1 MKKTTLIL
9 IMVAATVISCTKEA
23 GVDPAN
29 GNHNSS
35 QPLLMVSAW
44 FPATF
49 SAVTAN
55 ADTWLE
61 ALEPHS
67 AATGGGYEK
76 SKYVELAFVKL
87 PGTAQVY
94 EYKRLPLDLT
104 DPSGNSA
111 DIFSFSYSI
120 SDAGFLL
127 KLENS
132 SRPAMLP
139 ATAIFKDLT
148 YRFLVVPR
156 STYDVMNIDWND
168 YLQVCQSLAVNP

>member
-1 MKKTTLIL
+1 M
-9 IMVAATVISCTKEA
+9 MVAATVMSCTKDA

-29 GNHNSS
+29 SNHNSS
-35 QPLLMVSAW
+35 QPLLMVSSW
-44 FPATF
+44 FSVTF
-49 SAVTAN
+49 SAVTEN

-61 ALEPHS
+61 ALELHS
-67 AATGGGYEK
+67 TATGGGYEK

-94 EYKRLPLDLT
+94 EYRRLPLDLT
-104 DPSGNSA
+104 DPSGASA
-111 DIFSFSYSI
+111 DTFSFTYSI

-127 KLENS
+127 KLKNS

-139 ATAIFKDLT
+139 ATGIFKELT
-148 YRFLVVPR
+148 YRFLIVPR
-156 STYDVMNIDWND
+156 AKYDVMNIDWND